1 LIDAVANATDLS
13 KATAERMID
22 STVQAIVHAVA
33 RGETV
38 TLVGFGTFKSAHRA
52 ARTGMNP
59 RTREVVK
66 IAARTVPRFSPGS
79 HFKLTVSG
87 KSATKA
93 KSKKK

>member
-33 RGETV
+33 KGETV

-59 RTREVVK
+59 RTREVVD
-66 IAARTVPRFSPGS
+66 IAARMVPVFRPGS
-79 HFKLTVSG
+79 EFKTRAAG
-87 KSATKA
+87 KSHAKA
-93 KSKKK
+93 DAKKK